1 MAAASG
7 RRELTTMLWR
17 HGDVLIGA
25 VPALPRGAKHHD
37 GAILVHGEFTG
48 HSHRIQDLA
57 SAQLYTH
64 GNDLFLAVS
73 APTATIIHQE
83 HAPITIPTGVY
94 RVWQQ
99 REYTPGAIRR
109 VAD

>member
-1 MAAASG
+1 
-7 RRELTTMLWR
+7 MLWR
-17 HGDVLIGA
+17 HGDVLIGS
-25 VPALPRGAKHHD
+25 VQSLPRGAKRHE

-57 SAQLYTH
+57 TAQLYAR
-64 GNDLFLAVS
+64 GNDLFLTVT
-73 APTATIIHQE
+73 APAATIIHQE
-83 HAPITIPTGVY
+83 HAPITLPTGVY

-99 REYTPGAIRR
+99 REYAPGAIRR